1 MRKNVKQQFA
11 LRVLSTAA
19 LMAMVSSIATAAF
32 ADTYDLTKGSVTVET
47 KANGI
52 TYVTQKDD
60 KQVDGFARNK
70 NNEVL
75 NEHPDDTGVTITSD
89 GKQTSNTITVE
100 TAKDQTTDVTLE
112 DVFINREGARNS
124 DAEAALTVK
133 GDGDTNIE
141 LNGSNT
147 LSSTG
152 AHAGL
157 EKTDA
162 ECSGTLTITDDKNDN
177 GSDNNGSEKKK
188 DKYGYSTGGDT
199 GTLAVIG
206 GGSGGAG
213 IGGQGGPHDD
223 SRAQEIHDA
232 SNITITG
239 GNISAGHTPEG
250 CDYNAHWNPGAGI
263 GGGSHGGDGTN
274 ITITG
279 NANVDAYGSY
289 YAAGIGGADYY
300 SKKAEDGNWYTLGG
314 NGENIT
320 ISGNAKVTAQGG
332 DASGIGGGEYGA
344 GKNIQIKDH
353 ADVHAYSGGQGAGIG
368 GGRCCGGEVS
378 ISDNATVVAK
388 GENGGSGIGSGCYDG
403 NPVPSNR
410 IDTTVTISDNANVTA
425 VGDAL
430 SAAIGN
436 GYKYNNIGK
445 TDITITG
452 GTITAISGST
462 YTHDDWLPSAIGG
475 SAQDEYGNPVQ
486 NVTVTIN
493 GTTGNTT
500 INASCVNNI
509 ESAISKGNGTADIIG
524 YDTDGVSPF
533 GEDHSVVVRMYKKGA
548 LTLKDWDQNTHRY
561 KSIDYNHGELYQTVH
576 NRKYMEE
583 HPEIVDPNKLKDGD
597 LHDWQPDP
605 DGKYKAPTLEEDGY
619 VDCICSIDKCGQTK
633 RVVLPKLTPE
643 PSEPDVPGDNTPNTP
658 NKPDTPKQPDGTT
671 PAPVTPDAPAQDGTA
686 PADTPAADT
695 TADAAVVPADAQ
707 NVVQDAKPEAAAAA
721 STTAPTA
728 AAAVL
733 PQTGANWLA
742 VVGTALS
749 GLFLLA
755 AGFVLDR
762 KNRRMN

>member
-1 MRKNVKQQFA
+1 MRKNVKKQLA

-19 LMAMVSSIATAAF
+19 LVAMVSSIATAAF
-32 ADTYDLTKGSVTVET
+32 ADTYDLNKGSVTVKT
-47 KANGI
+47 KDDGI
-52 TYVTQKDD
+52 TYVTQE
-60 KQVDGFARNK
+60 NT
-70 NNEVL
+70 EI
-75 NEHPDDTGVTITSD
+75 NEHPDDTGVTITSN
-89 GKQTSNTITVE
+89 GTQTSNTITVE

-141 LNGSNT
+141 LNGNNT

-162 ECSGTLTITDDKNDN
+162 ECSGTLTITDDKNDGKN
-177 GSDNNGSEKKK
+177 GGSDKKK
-188 DKYGYSTGGDT
+188 DEYGYSTGGDT

-289 YAAGIGGADYY
+289 YAAGIGGSDYIWDDRGDKSY
-300 SKKAEDGNWYTLGG
+300 SSGG

-320 ISGNAKVTAQGG
+320 ISGNAKVTARGW
-332 DASGIGGGEYGA
+332 DAAGIGGAEYGA
-344 GKNIQIKDH
+344 GKNIQIKDN
-353 ADVHAYSGGQGAGIG
+353 ADVHAYAGPNGAGIG
-368 GGRCCGGEVS
+368 GGRGCGGEVS
-378 ISDNATVVAK
+378 ISGNATVFAR
-388 GENGGSGIGSGCYDG
+388 GENGGSGIGAGDHNCNDVA
-403 NPVPSNR
+403 PER
-410 IDTTVTISDNANVTA
+410 RDTTVTISDNATVTA
-425 VGDAL
+425 IGSYH
-430 SAAIGN
+430 SAGIGN
-436 GYKYNNIGK
+436 GSDQRNVGK

-452 GTITAISGST
+452 GTVNAISGSKFA
-462 YTHDDWLPSAIGG
+462 SAIGG
-475 SAQDEYGNPVQ
+475 SKDYEDGSPAQ

-500 INASCVNNI
+500 VNASCTEDV

-524 YDTDGVSPF
+524 YDADGVSPF
-533 GEDHSVVVRMYKKGA
+533 GEDHSVVVRMYKKGS
-548 LTLKDWDQNTHRY
+548 LTLKDYDQNTHRY
-561 KSIDYNHGELYQTVH
+561 KSIDYNPGELYQTVH
-576 NRKYMEE
+576 NRKYMDENL
-583 HPEIVDPNKLKDGD
+583 DTTKLEDED
-597 LHDWQPDP
+597 LHDWKLNPE
-605 DGKYKAPTLEEDGY
+605 GKYKEPTLEEDGY
-619 VDCICSIDKCGQTK
+619 ADCICGIDKCGQTK

-671 PAPVTPDAPAQDGTA
+671 PAPVAPDAPAQDGTA
-686 PADTPAADT
+686 PVDTPAADT
-695 TADAAVVPADAQ
+695 TADTAAVPADAQ

-721 STTAPTA
+721 PA

>member
-1 MRKNVKQQFA
+1 MRKNVKQQLA

-32 ADTYDLTKGSVTVET
+32 ADTYDLNTGSVTVET
-47 KANGI
+47 KADGI

-60 KQVDGFARNK
+60 KQADGYARNENK
-70 NNEVL
+70 DIL
-75 NEHPDDTGVTITSD
+75 HDYQDKTGVTITSD
-89 GKQTSNTITVE
+89 GRQTSNTITVE

-112 DVFINREGARNS
+112 DVFINREGARRS
-124 DAEAALTVK
+124 DSEAALTVK

-141 LNGSNT
+141 LNGHNT

-206 GGSGGAG
+206 GGECGAS
-213 IGGQGGPHDD
+213 IGGQGTLDRWKEPSVTDTAERH
-223 SRAQEIHDA
+223 ST

-239 GNISAGHTPEG
+239 GNISAGYTPKG
-250 CDYNAHWNPGAGI
+250 CNYNYHGEPGAGI
-263 GGGSHGGDGTN
+263 GGGGANSDAAGNGTN

-279 NANVDAYGSY
+279 NAEVDAEGSY
-289 YAAGIGGADYY
+289 RAAGIGGGEY
-300 SKKAEDGNWYTLGG
+300 G
-314 NGENIT
+314 NGNNIT
-320 ISGNAKVTAQGG
+320 ISGNAKVTAWGY
-332 DASGIGGGEYGA
+332 DATGIGGGDYGA
-344 GKNIQIKDH
+344 GKNIQIKDY
-353 ADVHAYSGGQGAGIG
+353 ADVHAYGSTGGAGIG
-368 GGRCCGGEVS
+368 GGANCGGEVS
-378 ISDNATVVAK
+378 ISGNATVFAK
-388 GENGGSGIGSGCYDG
+388 GGDSAAGIGSGRYEGG
-403 NPVPSNR
+403 NHVSSDR
-410 IDTTVTISDNANVTA
+410 IDTTVTISDNANVIA
-425 VGDAL
+425 VGDTS

-452 GTITAISGST
+452 GTITAISDST
-462 YTHDDWLPSAIGG
+462 YKLDDWLPSAIGG
-475 SAQDEYGNPVQ
+475 SKQGEYGNPVQ

-500 INASCVNNI
+500 INASCVNDI

-524 YDTDGVSPF
+524 YDANGVSPF
-533 GEDHSVVVRMYKKGA
+533 GEDHSVVVRMYKKGIC
-548 LTLKDWDQNTHRY
+548 TLEYEDYDHNTHRY
-561 KSIDYNHGELYQTVH
+561 NRINYNPGELYQTVH
-576 NRKYMEE
+576 NRKYMDENTS
-583 HPEIVDPNKLKDGD
+583 IDTKKLKDED
-597 LHDWQPDP
+597 LHDWQLV
-605 DGKYKAPTLEEDGY
+605 KRVEPTLDADGY
-619 VDCICSIDKCGQTK
+619 ADYICSIDKCGQTK
-633 RVVLPKLTPE
+633 HVVLPKLTWEGPDTPE
-643 PSEPDVPGDNTPNTP
+643 TPDTP
-658 NKPDTPKQPDGTT
+658 NKPDVPSTPEVT
-671 PAPVTPDAPAQDGTA
+671 PADPAVTPDAPAQDGTA
-686 PADTPAADT
+686 PADTLATDT
-695 TADAAVVPADAQ
+695 TADTAAVPAAAQ
-707 NVVQDAKPEAAAAA
+707 KVTPNAKPEA
-721 STTAPTA
+721 TAPAT
-728 AAAVL
+728 L

-742 VVGTALS
+742 VVGSALS

>member
-1 MRKNVKQQFA
+1 MRKNVKKQLA

-19 LMAMVSSIATAAF
+19 LVAMVSSIATAAF
-32 ADTYDLTKGSVTVET
+32 ADTYDLNTGSVTVET
-47 KANGI
+47 RANGI

-60 KQVDGFARNK
+60 KQADGYARNEK
-70 NNEVL
+70 NDIL
-75 NEHPDDTGVTITSD
+75 HDYQDKTGVTITSD
-89 GKQTSNTITVE
+89 GRQTSNTITVE

-124 DAEAALTVK
+124 DSEAALTVK

-141 LNGSNT
+141 LNGNNT

-152 AHAGL
+152 GHAGL

-162 ECSGTLTITDDKNDN
+162 ECAGTLTITDDKNN
-177 GSDNNGSEKKK
+177 NRSDKRK
-188 DKYGYSTGGDT
+188 DEDGYSTGGDT
-199 GTLAVIG
+199 GTLDVIG

-213 IGGQGGPHDD
+213 IGGQGGSYAD

-239 GNISAGHTPEG
+239 GNINAGHTPEG
-250 CDYNAHWNPGAGI
+250 CDYNCHYSTGAGI

-289 YAAGIGGADYY
+289 YAAGIGGSDYITDHR
-300 SKKAEDGNWYTLGG
+300 EDKSYLAGG

-320 ISGNAKVTAQGG
+320 ISGNAKVTARGW
-332 DASGIGGGEYGA
+332 DAAGIGGAEYGA

-353 ADVHAYSGGQGAGIG
+353 ADVHAYSGGNGAGIG
-368 GGRCCGGEVS
+368 GGRGCGGEVS
-378 ISDNATVVAK
+378 ISGSATVFAQ
-388 GENGGSGIGSGCYDG
+388 GDNGGSGIGSGSEIR
-403 NPVPSNR
+403 NKEVAPER
-410 IDTTVTISDNANVTA
+410 RDTTVTISDNATVTA
-425 VGDAL
+425 IGSYH
-430 SAAIGN
+430 SAGIGN
-436 GYKYNNIGK
+436 GSDHRNVGK

-452 GTITAISGST
+452 GTVNAISGS
-462 YTHDDWLPSAIGG
+462 YSASAIGG
-475 SAQDEYGNPVQ
+475 GKDYEDGSPAQ

-500 INASCVNNI
+500 INASCTEDM
-509 ESAISKGNGTADIIG
+509 ESAISKGNDTADIIG
-524 YDTDGVSPF
+524 YDADGVSPF
-533 GEDHSVVVRMYKKGA
+533 GEDHSVVVRMYKKGS
-548 LTLKDWDQNTHRY
+548 LTLKDYDQNTHRY

-576 NRKYMEE
+576 NRKYMDENL
-583 HPEIVDPNKLKDGD
+583 DTTKLEDED
-597 LHDWQPDP
+597 LHDWKLVGEVVQ
-605 DGKYKAPTLEEDGY
+605 PTLEKEGY
-619 VDCICSIDKCGQTK
+619 ADYICSIDKCGQTK
-633 RVVLPKLTPE
+633 HVVLPKLTPE

-658 NKPDTPKQPDGTT
+658 NKPDTPKQPEGTT
-671 PAPVTPDAPAQDGTA
+671 PAPVTPDAPVQDVTA

-695 TADAAVVPADAQ
+695 TADAAVVPADAAVAPAAAQ
-707 NVVQDAKPEAAAAA
+707 NVVQDAKPEAAA
-721 STTAPTA
+721 TA
-728 AAAVL
+728 AVSAAAL

>member
-1 MRKNVKQQFA
+1 MRKNVKKQLA

-19 LMAMVSSIATAAF
+19 LVAMVSSIATAAF
-32 ADTYDLTKGSVTVET
+32 AAEYNVKDGSVEIVAKDGVQRITQWVNKDIGIYVQDDNGEDIRDREDSDIVLTTKGET
-47 KANGI
+47 TSN
-52 TYVTQKDD
+52 T
-60 KQVDGFARNK
+60 
-70 NNEVL
+70 
-75 NEHPDDTGVTITSD
+75 VTITAEEKKD
-89 GKQTSNTITVE
+89 
-100 TAKDQTTDVTLE
+100 TANVTLQ
-112 DVFINREGARNS
+112 DVFINREGAWSS
-124 DAEAALTVK
+124 DSEAALTVK
-133 GDGDTNIE
+133 GDGNTSIE
-141 LNGSNT
+141 LNGNNT

-162 ECSGTLTITDDKNDN
+162 ECSGTLTITDDKNNDR
-177 GSDNNGSEKKK
+177 SDKKK
-188 DKYGYSTGGDT
+188 DEYGYSTGGDT

-213 IGGQGGPHDD
+213 IGGQGRIESD

-239 GNISAGHTPEG
+239 GNINAGHTPEG

-289 YAAGIGGADYY
+289 YAAGIGGSDYITDHR
-300 SKKAEDGNWYTLGG
+300 EDKSYLAGG

-320 ISGNAKVTAQGG
+320 ISGNAKVIARGW
-332 DASGIGGGEYGA
+332 DAAGIGGAEYGA

-353 ADVHAYSGGQGAGIG
+353 ADVHAYSGGNGAGIG
-368 GGRCCGGEVS
+368 GGRGCGGEVS
-378 ISDNATVVAK
+378 ISGYATVFAQ
-388 GENGGSGIGSGCYDG
+388 GDNGGSGIGSGSEIR
-403 NPVPSNR
+403 NKEVAPER
-410 IDTTVTISDNANVTA
+410 RDTTVTISDNATVTA
-425 VGDAL
+425 IGSYQ
-430 SAAIGN
+430 SAGIGN
-436 GYKYNNIGK
+436 GSDHRNVGK

-452 GTITAISGST
+452 GTVNAISGS
-462 YTHDDWLPSAIGG
+462 YSASAIGG
-475 SAQDEYGNPVQ
+475 GKDYEDGSPAQ

-500 INASCVNNI
+500 INASCTEDM

-524 YDTDGVSPF
+524 YDADGVSPF
-533 GEDHSVVVRMYKKGA
+533 GEDHSVVVRMYKKGS

-561 KSIDYNHGELYQTVH
+561 NSIDYNPGELYQTVH

-583 HPEIVDPNKLKDGD
+583 HPEIVDINNLKDED
-597 LHDWQPDP
+597 LHDWQLNPE
-605 DGKYKAPTLEEDGY
+605 GEYKEPTLEKDGY
-619 VDCICSIDKCGQTK
+619 ADYICSIDKCGQTK
-633 RVVLPKLTPE
+633 HVVLPKLTPE

-671 PAPVTPDAPAQDGTA
+671 PAPVTPDAPVQDVTA
-686 PADTPAADT
+686 PADTLAADT

-707 NVVQDAKPEAAAAA
+707 NVVQDAKPEAAAV
-721 STTAPTA
+721 A
-728 AAAVL
+728 AAAAL